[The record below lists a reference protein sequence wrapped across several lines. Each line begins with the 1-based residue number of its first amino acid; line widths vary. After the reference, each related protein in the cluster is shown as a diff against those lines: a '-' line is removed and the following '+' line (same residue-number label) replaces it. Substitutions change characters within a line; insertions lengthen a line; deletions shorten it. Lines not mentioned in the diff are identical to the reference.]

1 MPASPSKALDTIR
14 YADAY
19 GDENA
24 CKDLK
29 IKMGTIERY
38 RRQIKEKESERR
50 EFEELFK
57 GKERVNW
64 SEHPKLSGDWL
75 LLNDIHCPFFD
86 IKLLQKSFEV
96 AKLLNIQQVAI
107 LGDFVD
113 CEAISR
119 FDFGADTFS
128 IMEELYIGRDLLYDM
143 RGRFDK
149 IFLLRGNHDE
159 RIIKFLKRIK
169 RLFES
174 GTTDDEA
181 AAYHAII
188 GVNVSKKPWE
198 QYRDFFQAD
207 NVEVSNWAKCEIAG
221 KYIGLHPSNY
231 SRVPPSVE
239 KKMCNKYLKHVIGTH
254 GHLSAVGFHD
264 SARFIA
270 AQLGGLVDEK
280 YIFYK
285 QMRETTHPEWVKG
298 FGWIKDGKLGYFF
311 DHPDLMQIF
320 DYIDIGNSTGDA

>member
-1 MPASPSKALDTIR
+1 MPATESAMRDLIR

-24 CKDLK
+24 CKDNSVK
-29 IKMGTIERY
+29 QETIDRY
-38 RRQIKEKESERR
+38 RRKLEEIDSDRL
-50 EFEELFK
+50 EFKDLFK
-57 GKERVNW
+57 GKKRVNW
-64 SEHPKLSGDWL
+64 SEHPKLSGNWL

-86 IKLLQKSFEV
+86 VELLKKSFQV
-96 AKLLNIQQVAI
+96 ADLLRIKQVAI

-113 CEAISR
+113 CEAISK

-128 IMEELYIGRDLLYDM
+128 IMDELYIGRDLLHDM
-143 RGRFDK
+143 GKRFDK

-169 RLFES
+169 RLFEA
-174 GTTDDEA
+174 GTTDDES

-188 GVNVSKKPWE
+188 GVGVSKKPWE
-198 QYRDFFQAD
+198 QYRDFFQSD

-231 SRVPPSVE
+231 SRIPPSVE

-254 GHLSAVGFHD
+254 GHLSAIGFHD
-264 SARFIA
+264 SAQFIA
-270 AQLGGLVDEK
+270 IQLGGLVDEE

-298 FGWIKDGKLGYFF
+298 FGWIKDGKLGYYF

-320 DYIDIGNSTGDA
+320 DYVDINRNGGA